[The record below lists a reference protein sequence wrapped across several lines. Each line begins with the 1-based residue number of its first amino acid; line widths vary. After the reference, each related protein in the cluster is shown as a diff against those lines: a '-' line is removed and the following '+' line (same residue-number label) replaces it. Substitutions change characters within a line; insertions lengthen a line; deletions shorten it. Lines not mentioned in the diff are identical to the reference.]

1 MSEIK
6 KFFTKL
12 KWEKLVT
19 AIVAI
24 VLGIVFVADPN
35 GSGDAVC
42 KVAGVAMIVLAAA
55 MLIRY
60 FTSAQLFPENLIFS
74 AVLLLLG
81 IFFIAK
87 SGVVMTV
94 LGLFFGIFL
103 VIDGASKIRDGID
116 AAKAKMQGWWIWFL
130 LALLTIV
137 LGVLVMFGESVMM
150 LLGVSLIVDGV
161 SDIVTTLWLS
171 AGVRKVKKEIEK
183 DEKDLGEMDE
193 VK

>member
-116 AAKAKMQGWWIWFL
+116 AAKAKIQGWWIWFL

-137 LGVLVMFGESVMM
+137 LGVLVMFGESVMT

-183 DEKDLGEMDE
+183 DERDLGEMDE

>member
-55 MLIRY
+55 MLWLSGCVETDADKR
-60 FTSAQLFPENLIFS
+60 EN
-74 AVLLLLG
+74 APTHE
-81 IFFIAK
+81 IAK
-87 SGVVMTV
+87 ADQYAIDV
-94 LGLFFGIFL
+94 LE
-103 VIDGASKIRDGID
+103 
-116 AAKAKMQGWWIWFL
+116 
-130 LALLTIV
+130 TYY
-137 LGVLVMFGESVMM
+137 
-150 LLGVSLIVDGV
+150 
-161 SDIVTTLWLS
+161 LWNE
-171 AGVRKVKKEIEK
+171 EIEK
-183 DEKDLGEMDE
+183 DLARLDPDTCRMPMEVVKGIRYHEGGKEVDRWTVLTDDLKSFQNSVQGLGITYGYDLQAGRISLW
-193 VK
+193 